1 MRLPAPGTLW
11 ALMRRYHVTTF
22 GCQMNAHDSERIK
35 GMLEELGL
43 GEAAGPDEADVVV
56 FNTCTI
62 REKPDQKLAAY
73 MGAASARKR
82 ADPDRVIAVGGC
94 YAEAQRERI
103 FELYPAVDVAFGPG
117 SIAHLGEWLGA
128 GGVGVARGRF
138 GLDDR
143 DFAAELPMHNE
154 RTFQA
159 WVQVS
164 MGCNSKCS
172 YCIVPAVRG
181 RERSRRPGEIL
192 AEVQRLA
199 DSGVKE
205 LTLLGQNVN
214 SWGRDL
220 LPDVST
226 EFGELLRACDAVEG
240 IDRIRFTSP
249 HPKDFREPVI
259 AAMADCGAVCEQVH
273 LPLQSGSTRILKAM
287 RRTYSRERYLA
298 LVDRMR
304 DAIPDLAVGTDIIVG
319 FPGETEA
326 DFRETLEVVAEVG
339 YDSAF
344 TFVYSPRNGTE
355 AASMDDQVPHEVKTE
370 RMERLV
376 ELTQRMARE
385 RNEARVGRVEEVLVE
400 GPSRTDASVL
410 RGRTRRNTTVNF
422 SGSASAGE
430 LVDVVVESATS
441 TTLRGTQRSLVRA

>member
-1 MRLPAPGTLW
+1 
-11 ALMRRYHVTTF
+11 MRRYHVTTF

-43 GEAAGPDEADVVV
+43 GEAANQDDADVVV

-73 MGAASARKR
+73 MGAAAARKR
-82 ADPDRVIAVGGC
+82 EDPDRVIAVGGC

-103 FELYPAVDVAFGPG
+103 FELYPSVDVAFGPG

-128 GGVGVARGRF
+128 GGVGVTRGRF

-143 DFAAELPMHNE
+143 EFAAELPVHNE
-154 RTFQA
+154 RAFQA

-181 RERSRRPGEIL
+181 REQSRRPGEIL

-199 DSGVKE
+199 DGGVKE

-220 LPDVST
+220 LPGVKT
-226 EFGELLRACDAVEG
+226 EFGELLRACDAVDG
-240 IDRIRFTSP
+240 IERIRFTSP

-259 AAMADCGAVCEQVH
+259 AAMAECAAVCEQVH

-298 LVDRMR
+298 LVERMR
-304 DAIPDLAVGTDIIVG
+304 DAIPDLAFGTDIIVG

-326 DFRETLEVVAEVG
+326 DFRETLEVVEEVG
-339 YDSAF
+339 YDSAY

-355 AASMDDQVPHEVKTE
+355 AAVMADQVPHEVKTE

-385 RNEARVGRVEEVLVE
+385 RNQARIGGLEEVLVE
-400 GPSRTDASVL
+400 GPSRTDTSVL

-422 SGSASAGE
+422 TGSAAPGE
-430 LVDVVVESATS
+430 LVQVTVESATS
-441 TTLRGTQRSLVRA
+441 TTLRGTQRVRVAA